1 MRRRVSAV
9 NRVGMPSRLTPYY
22 HLLPRHARTLAI
34 QQKIDRDAVFYS
46 SFVGAVKRLL
56 VRPSFVLVGLS
67 GAKQSVDR
75 AFEKTTPTFH
85 SAVSKFIATA
95 TPSTHGL
102 VIACN

>member
-1 MRRRVSAV
+1 MKRRVSAV
-9 NRVGMPSRLTPYY
+9 NHVGIPSRLTPYY
-22 HLLPRHARTLAI
+22 HLLPRHAWRYSR
-34 QQKIDRDAVFYS
+34 KSMAVLYS

-56 VRPSFVLVGLS
+56 VRPSFVVVGLS

-85 SAVSKFIATA
+85 STVSKFIATA